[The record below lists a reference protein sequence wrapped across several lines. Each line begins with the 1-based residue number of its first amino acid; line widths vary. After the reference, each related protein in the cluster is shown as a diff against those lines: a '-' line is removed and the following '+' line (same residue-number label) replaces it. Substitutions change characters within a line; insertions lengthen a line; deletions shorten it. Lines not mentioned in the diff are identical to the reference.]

1 MSDRIQHI
9 DSERME
15 QYAME
20 ILPEQQVAELEQHL
34 LICGPCQGLLAKTDA
49 YVASMRSAARRMR
62 EEGTDQAFEA
72 GASSA

>member
-1 MSDRIQHI
+1 
-9 DSERME
+9 ME

-49 YVASMRSAARRMR
+49 YVASMQAAASRMR
-62 EEGTDQAFEA
+62 EKVADQGLEA
-72 GASSA
+72 GASSS